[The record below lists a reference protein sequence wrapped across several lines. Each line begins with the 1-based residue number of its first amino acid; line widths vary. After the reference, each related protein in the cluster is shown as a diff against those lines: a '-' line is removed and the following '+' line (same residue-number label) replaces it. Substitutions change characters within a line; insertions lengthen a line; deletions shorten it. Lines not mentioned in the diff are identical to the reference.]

1 MSVRSRQTKVFAA
14 LLVSIT
20 VGAIILKALGN
31 NPPSAGAF
39 CLSRYYRLDPVEKSI
54 LSRAAQYPGRWS
66 HIEICYSGTGAPTKP
81 AEGGPERSSGL
92 DRTGLRPDQGRRCRP
107 GNAATCGSNGLDTRC
122 SMLDARQASR
132 CHFVVCNGSIGHD
145 GQILPTEI
153 WKRQCPP
160 HQLFQCGQSQT
171 GDSQRSI
178 GGGQLVRSKTPTS
191 RSSWRSS
198 PEPGSEQ
205 TIYICVI
212 ADDKVTRPVRNST
225 MGNIIQKGKITN
237 GARPTDFQIK
247 RTEALVEGLSRK
259 FNIRPEY
266 IHYPDNWQ

>member
-39 CLSRYYRLDPVEKSI
+39 CLLRYYRLDPVEKSI

-66 HIEICYSGTGAPTKP
+66 HIEIYYSGTGASTNP
-81 AEGGPERSSGL
+81 AKGRPERSSGL
-92 DRTGLRPDQGRRCRP
+92 DRTGLRPEQGRRCLP
-107 GNAATCGSNGLDTRC
+107 GNAATCGSNKRIPDTQRE
-122 SMLDARQASR
+122 SRIKNQESR

-145 GQILPTEI
+145 GQILPTED
-153 WKRQCPP
+153 WQRQCPP
-160 HQLFQCGQSQT
+160 HQLHQWGQLQT
-171 GDSQRSI
+171 GR
-178 GGGQLVRSKTPTS
+178 
-191 RSSWRSS
+191 
-198 PEPGSEQ
+198 SEQ
-205 TIYICVI
+205 TIYIRVI
-212 ADDKVTRPVRNST
+212 ADDKVTRPVRNLSDDSQDST
-225 MGNIIQKGKITN
+225 VGNIIQNGKISN

-247 RTEALVEGLSRK
+247 RTEALVEELSRK
-259 FNIRPEY
+259 FNIRPES

>member
-1 MSVRSRQTKVFAA
+1 MSVRSRQAKVFAA

-39 CLSRYYRLDPVEKSI
+39 CLSRYYRLDPVEKTI
-54 LSRAAQYPGRWS
+54 LSRAAQYAGRWS
-66 HIEICYSGTGAPTKP
+66 HIEIYYSGTAAPTK
-81 AEGGPERSSGL
+81 S
-92 DRTGLRPDQGRRCRP
+92 D
-107 GNAATCGSNGLDTRC
+107 NAVTCNSDGLDTRC
-122 SMLDARQASR
+122 SMLDARRESR
-132 CHFVVCNGSIGHD
+132 CHFIICNGRIGHD
-145 GQILPTEI
+145 GQILSTEI
-153 WKRQCPP
+153 WQRQCSP
-160 HQLFQCGQSQT
+160 HQLHQSGQSQT
-171 GDSQRSI
+171 GEGQRAI
-178 GGGQLVRSKTPTS
+178 GGGQLVRDKTPTS

-212 ADDKVTRPVRNST
+212 ADDKDTRPVSNST
-225 MGNIIQKGKITN
+225 TGNMIQKGKISN

-247 RTEALVEGLSRK
+247 RTEALVEALSRR
-259 FNIRPEY
+259 FNIRPGA

>member
-66 HIEICYSGTGAPTKP
+66 HIEIYYSGTGAPTKS
-81 AEGGPERSSGL
+81 AEGGYDLSL
-92 DRTGLRPDQGRRCRP
+92 RCRP
-107 GNAATCGSNGLDTRC
+107 DNATTCDSNRRIPDTQR
-122 SMLDARQASR
+122 ASR
-132 CHFVVCNGSIGHD
+132 CHFIVCNGSIGHD
-145 GQILPTEI
+145 GQILSTEI
-153 WKRQCPP
+153 WQRQCPP
-160 HQLFQCGQSQT
+160 HQLHQSGHSQT
-171 GDSQRSI
+171 GR
-178 GGGQLVRSKTPTS
+178 
-191 RSSWRSS
+191 
-198 PEPGSEQ
+198 SEQ

-225 MGNIIQKGKITN
+225 MGNIIQKGKISN

-259 FNIRPEY
+259 FNIRPES

>member
-54 LSRAAQYPGRWS
+54 LSRAAQDPGRWS
-66 HIEICYSGTGAPTKP
+66 HIEIYYSGTGAPTKP
-81 AEGGPERSSGL
+81 ADATLRSSS
-92 DRTGLRPDQGRRCRP
+92 LRSTRGGYDQGRRCRP
-107 GNAATCGSNGLDTRC
+107 GNAVTCGSNRRIPDTQRE
-122 SMLDARQASR
+122 SRIQNRDSR

-153 WKRQCPP
+153 WQRQCPP
-160 HQLFQCGQSQT
+160 HQLYHCGQSQT
-171 GDSQRSI
+171 GDRQRTI
-178 GGGQLVRSKTPTS
+178 GGGQLVRSKTPT
-191 RSSWRSS
+191 RR
-198 PEPGSEQ
+198 SEQ

-212 ADDKVTRPVRNST
+212 ADDKVTRPVRNLSDDSQDST

-259 FNIRPEY
+259 FNIRPES

>member
-66 HIEICYSGTGAPTKP
+66 HIEIYYSGTGAPTI
-81 AEGGPERSSGL
+81 SG
-92 DRTGLRPDQGRRCRP
+92 
-107 GNAATCGSNGLDTRC
+107 NESTCGSNRRIPDTRR
-122 SMLDARQASR
+122 DSR
-132 CHFVVCNGSIGHD
+132 CHFIVCNGSIGHD
-145 GQILPTEI
+145 GQILPTEE
-153 WKRQCPP
+153 WQRQCPP
-160 HQLFQCGQSQT
+160 HQLHQSGHSQT
-171 GDSQRSI
+171 GHR
-178 GGGQLVRSKTPTS
+178 
-191 RSSWRSS
+191 
-198 PEPGSEQ
+198 EQ

-212 ADDKVTRPVRNST
+212 ADDKVT
-225 MGNIIQKGKITN
+225 
-237 GARPTDFQIK
+237 RPTDFQIK

-259 FNIRPEY
+259 FNIRPES

>member
-66 HIEICYSGTGAPTKP
+66 HIEIYYSGTGA
-81 AEGGPERSSGL
+81 
-92 DRTGLRPDQGRRCRP
+92 
-107 GNAATCGSNGLDTRC
+107 TCGSNRRTPDTQRE
-122 SMLDARQASR
+122 SR
-132 CHFVVCNGSIGHD
+132 CHFVICNGSIGHD
-145 GQILPTEI
+145 GQILSTEE
-153 WKRQCPP
+153 WQRQCPP
-160 HQLFQCGQSQT
+160 HQLHQCGQSQT

-178 GGGQLVRSKTPTS
+178 GGGQLVRSKTPTH
-191 RSSWRSS
+191 R
-198 PEPGSEQ
+198 SEQ

-212 ADDKVTRPVRNST
+212 ADDKVT
-225 MGNIIQKGKITN
+225 
-237 GARPTDFQIK
+237 RPTDFQIK

-259 FNIRPEY
+259 FNIRPES
-266 IHYPDNWQ
+266 IHYPDSWQ

>member
-66 HIEICYSGTGAPTKP
+66 HIEIYHSDTGAPTKP
-81 AEGGPERSSGL
+81 AEGGY
-92 DRTGLRPDQGRRCRP
+92 DQGRP
-107 GNAATCGSNGLDTRC
+107 GNAATCSSNERIPDTQRE
-122 SMLDARQASR
+122 SRIQNQDSR
-132 CHFVVCNGSIGHD
+132 CHFVICNGRIGHD

-153 WKRQCPP
+153 WQRQRSP
-160 HQLFQCGQSQT
+160 HQLNQSGLSQT
-171 GDSQRSI
+171 GGRRRCI
-178 GGGQLVRSKTPTS
+178 GGGQLVLDKTPTG
-191 RSSWRSS
+191 R
-198 PEPGSEQ
+198 SEQ
-205 TIYICVI
+205 TIYIGVI
-212 ADDKVTRPVRNST
+212 ADDEA
-225 MGNIIQKGKITN
+225 I
-237 GARPTDFQIK
+237 RPTDFQIR
-247 RTEALVEGLSRK
+247 RTEALVEALSRK
-259 FNIRPEY
+259 FDIRPES

>member
-39 CLSRYYRLDPVEKSI
+39 CLSRYYRLDPVEKCI

-66 HIEICYSGTGAPTKP
+66 CIEIYYSGTGA
-81 AEGGPERSSGL
+81 
-92 DRTGLRPDQGRRCRP
+92 
-107 GNAATCGSNGLDTRC
+107 TCNSNKRMLDTQRE
-122 SMLDARQASR
+122 SRIQDRESR

-145 GQILPTEI
+145 GQILPTEE
-153 WKRQCPP
+153 WQRQCPL
-160 HQLFQCGQSQT
+160 HQLRQSGQSQT
-171 GDSQRSI
+171 ADSQRSI
-178 GGGQLVRSKTPTS
+178 SGGHLVWSKT
-191 RSSWRSS
+191 
-198 PEPGSEQ
+198 PGSEQ

-212 ADDKVTRPVRNST
+212 ADYKVTRPVRNLSDDSQDST
-225 MGNIIQKGKITN
+225 MGNMIQKGKISN

-247 RTEALVEGLSRK
+247 RTEALVERLSRK
-259 FNIRPEY
+259 FNIRPES

>member
-1 MSVRSRQTKVFAA
+1 MSVRSRQAKVFAA

-66 HIEICYSGTGAPTKP
+66 HIEIYYSGTGASTKP
-81 AEGGPERSSGL
+81 TEGGPERSSGL
-92 DRTGLRPDQGRRCRP
+92 DRTGLRPDLGRRCRP
-107 GNAATCGSNGLDTRC
+107 GNAATRVSNKRIPDTQREF
-122 SMLDARQASR
+122 RIQNQASR
-132 CHFVVCNGSIGHD
+132 CHFVICNGSIGHD
-145 GQILPTEI
+145 GQILPTEE
-153 WKRQCPP
+153 WQRQCLIVP
-160 HQLFQCGQSQT
+160 GQNWNGKGVS
-171 GDSQRSI
+171 RSASL
-178 GGGQLVRSKTPTS
+178 GAAPTDFCKTPTH
-191 RSSWRSS
+191 R
-198 PEPGSEQ
+198 SEQ

-212 ADDKVTRPVRNST
+212 ADDKVT
-225 MGNIIQKGKITN
+225 
-237 GARPTDFQIK
+237 RPTDFQIK

-259 FNIRPEY
+259 FNIRPES

>member
-66 HIEICYSGTGAPTKP
+66 HIEIYYSGTEAPTKP

-107 GNAATCGSNGLDTRC
+107 GNAATCGSNKRMLDTQRE
-122 SMLDARQASR
+122 SRIENQESR

-153 WKRQCPP
+153 WQRQCPP
-160 HQLFQCGQSQT
+160 HQLYQCGQSQT

-191 RSSWRSS
+191 
-198 PEPGSEQ
+198 EQ
-205 TIYICVI
+205 TIYIRVI
-212 ADDKVTRPVRNST
+212 ADDKVT
-225 MGNIIQKGKITN
+225 
-237 GARPTDFQIK
+237 RPTDFQIK

-259 FNIRPEY
+259 FNIRPES